1 MRKLRSRDCE
11 SYAKSR
17 SVWILGV
24 FDEIGIRE
32 VEVAGLVKATLKAE
46 AFGSHEYLRLQK
58 LYWTCLDQR
67 SCTNTRNKLC
77 SARLCLQQQQE
88 ARTPLCS
95 LVLPPSRIV
104 SRSKFW
110 EG

>member
-67 SCTNTRNKLC
+67 AAPAAAPTQETNCVVQVFVCSSSKKLEPHC
-77 SARLCLQQQQE
+77 AVWYFLRPDCKS
-88 ARTPLCS
+88 
-95 LVLPPSRIV
+95 
-104 SRSKFW
+104 F
-110 EG
+110 